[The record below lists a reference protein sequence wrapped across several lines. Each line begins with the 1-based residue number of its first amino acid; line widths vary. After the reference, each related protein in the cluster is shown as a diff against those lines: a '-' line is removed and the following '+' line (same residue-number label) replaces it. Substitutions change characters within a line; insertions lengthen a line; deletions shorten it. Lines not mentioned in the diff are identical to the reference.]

1 MLGEKDGKKNVFL
14 IKKKSLKYLELQTL
28 GAWYMSNMLTIC
40 PLSCNY
46 DLHNIHDNHNLMRRF

>member
-40 PLSCNY
+40 PLSCNC